1 MQGMQQGWT
10 GVLDQLTEFPAKD
23 CASEHHN
30 HLRVVRLIGNLLVDH
45 EMVIRHLRSEVDIR
59 QTSTTT

>member
-10 GVLDQLTEFPAKD
+10 GVLDQLTEFLAKD

-30 HLRVVRLIGNLLVDH
+30 HLRVVHLIGNLLADH
-45 EMVIRHLRSEVDIR
+45 EMVIRHLRCEVDIR
-59 QTSTTT
+59 QTSITT